1 VHLDPLGLPDD
12 WTPEQAF
19 AVAEFLIALHD
30 AIWDGYGWAVR
41 DERSGP
47 PSPWLAQPRG
57 DPGPV
62 QLALP
67 LTNPGDAIP

>member
-1 VHLDPLGLPDD
+1 VHLEPLVLPDD

-30 AIWDGYGWAVR
+30 AIWDGYGWALAR
-41 DERSGP
+41 EGSDPP
-47 PSPWLAQPRG
+47 PSAPLV
-57 DPGPV
+57 PV

-67 LTNPGDAIP
+67 LADTGDLS